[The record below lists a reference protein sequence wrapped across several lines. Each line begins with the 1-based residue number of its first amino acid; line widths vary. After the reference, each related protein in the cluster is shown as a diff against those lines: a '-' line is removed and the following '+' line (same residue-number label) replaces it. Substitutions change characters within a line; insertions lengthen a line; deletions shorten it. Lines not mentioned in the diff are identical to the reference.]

1 MRRGRV
7 GQIVIN
13 RPRALNALDD
23 RMFAAIGETLNAWRD
38 DPAVDAVVVRG
49 AGTTFSA
56 GGDIRMVRDAA
67 LAGDDETLARM
78 YRAEYSLDALID
90 AYPKPY
96 VAAIDGYCMGGGLGV
111 AMYGAFRVVTERAV
125 LAMPEVGIGFFP
137 DVGASY
143 VLPRLPDRIGWY
155 MGLTGARLSAADAL
169 ACGLATHQLDD
180 TTFARVEEIV
190 ADGLAPNA
198 LERSDAIGSSREAI
212 GRRLDA
218 VAIEGGPSAFDTVVV
233 VPPGLDAV
241 AVAPAPPGAG
251 SVRAAIARCFD
262 RPSLADVIAA
272 LEREGGEWAAQTLA
286 TMRAASPASL
296 AITFDLFRRGS
307 TLTLARC
314 LEMEYQLAVRVA
326 RSADFLEGVR
336 AMVIDKDRTPRWN
349 PARTEDLRGDHL
361 AELWSNVDLA
371 RNELGL
377 TPMSP

>member
-1 MRRGRV
+1 MGRAQVFHRRPRERDAIVTQIEEIVATRCGRI
-7 GQIVIN
+7 GQIVID

-23 RMFAAIGETLNAWRD
+23 RMFAAIGETLTAWRD
-38 DPAVDAVVVRG
+38 DPAVEAVVVRG

-67 LAGDDETLARM
+67 LAGDDAALARM

-96 VAAIDGYCMGGGLGV
+96 IAAIDGYCMGGGLGV
-111 AMYGAFRVVTERAV
+111 AMYGSFRVVTERAL

-180 TTFARVEEIV
+180 AAFAHVEAIV
-190 ADGLAPNA
+190 ADDPARA
-198 LERSDAIGSSREAI
+198 AIA
-212 GRRLDA
+212 RR
-218 VAIEGGPSAFDTVVV
+218 F
-233 VPPGLDAV
+233 DAV
-241 AVAPAPPGAG
+241 AVAPQPSAVDA
-251 SVRAAIARCFD
+251 VRSTIARCFD
-262 RPSLADVIAA
+262 QPSLTDIIEA
-272 LEREGGEWAAQTLA
+272 LERERGEWAEQTLA
-286 TMRAASPASL
+286 TMRAASPTSL
-296 AITFDLFRRGS
+296 AMTCELFHRGS
-307 TLTLARC
+307 TLSLAQC

-326 RSADFLEGVR
+326 RSRDFLEGVR

-349 PARTEDLRGDHL
+349 PSCIEDLPGNHL
-361 AELWSNVDLA
+361 AELWNVIDLA
-371 RNELGL
+371 GNELRL
-377 TPMSP
+377 RL